1 MLPAAAL
8 PVPRKELFFELKS
21 RLHAAPGATQVS
33 LENLVPTA
41 VEALDA
47 LLGGG
52 LPKGA
57 LVTLEGPC
65 SSGRWSIVASL
76 LAAVTRRALG
86 AIIDDGELYPPTL
99 EEAGVRLDRL
109 LVVPAKTPTAI
120 ARAVDALLRSR
131 VARVV
136 VMGGTALR
144 APIWSRLAHLAS
156 RMGVVL
162 IVVTMQAAIEVSV
175 VASVRI
181 ACAFHRVLLR
191 GTRGLW
197 CHFSGFELR
206 AHLCKQKQPM
216 IGRGTTSNH
225 VVVRAYS

>member
-1 MLPAAAL
+1 MVNLAAL
-8 PVPRKELFFELKS
+8 PSPRKELFHELKS

-33 LENLVPTA
+33 LETLIPTA

-47 LLGGG
+47 ALGGG

-57 LVTLEGPC
+57 LVTFEGPC

-76 LAAVTRRALG
+76 LAHVTRRALG
-86 AIIDDGELYPPTL
+86 AVIDDGELYPPAL

-109 LVVPAKTPTAI
+109 LVVPAKTPVAI
-120 ARAVDALLRSR
+120 ARAADALLRSR

-144 APIWSRLAHLAS
+144 APIWSRLANLAS

-162 IVVTMQAAIEVSV
+162 IVVTMHAAIELGS

-181 ACAFHRVLLR
+181 ACAYQRVLLR

-206 AHLCKQKQPM
+206 AHLRKQKQPLR
-216 IGRGTTSNH
+216 GRGTTSND
-225 VVVRAYS
+225 VVVRTYS